1 MSHDP
6 MVTLT
11 RRGLRMLRAGLDGF
25 SAEDVLTLEVMSRI
39 KYGRASNIDDL
50 VDGLIRYFGSAEDAV
65 VALKS
70 GQVHFKQVEVD
81 GDDAPDAAP
90 TGSSLTGRKC
100 VFVSSDGQVSR
111 CSRRNAG

>member
-39 KYGRASNIDDL
+39 KYGREKNIDDL
-50 VDGLIRYFGSAEDAV
+50 VDELIRRFGSAEDAV
-65 VALKS
+65 VALKC
-70 GQVHFKQVEVD
+70 GLVHFKKVKVD

-90 TGSSLTGRKC
+90 KRVTT
-100 VFVSSDGQVSR
+100 
-111 CSRRNAG
+111 